1 LHPIIAM
8 AHSPTNDLY
17 PPPEI
22 PKRHTPWF
30 IQVMVAFA
38 VLVLAAVVYGFWQMG
53 KMPART
59 LELPTTEEP
68 GRAPVDNPPQERPQ
82 RSSPLPT
89 PITPLP
95 TPATP

>member
-1 LHPIIAM
+1 MHLEGIM
-8 AHSPTNDLY
+8 AHSHTNDLY
-17 PPPEI
+17 PPAEI

-30 IQVMVAFA
+30 IQLMVAFA

-59 LELPTTEEP
+59 LELPPMEEP
-68 GRAPVDNPPQERPQ
+68 ARAPANNPPQERPQ
-82 RSSPLPT
+82 GPSTLPNPL
-89 PITPLP
+89 TPLP

>member
-1 LHPIIAM
+1 MSTM
-8 AHSPTNDLY
+8 AHTHTDDFY
-17 PPPEI
+17 PRAEI

-30 IQVMVAFA
+30 TQLMVAFA

-59 LELPTTEEP
+59 LELPTVEEP
-68 GRAPVDNPPQERPQ
+68 ARGPANNPPQERPQ

-89 PITPLP
+89 PLTPLP

>member
-1 LHPIIAM
+1 MSTM
-8 AHSPTNDLY
+8 AHSRTDHLY
-17 PPPEI
+17 PAAEI

-30 IQVMVAFA
+30 IQLMVAFA

-59 LELPTTEEP
+59 LELPTIEKP
-68 GRAPVDNPPQERPQ
+68 AAPANNPPQERPQ
-82 RSSPLPT
+82 RPSPLPT
-89 PITPLP
+89 PLAPLP